1 MEDKIIAIIVV
12 AILAIIV
19 VVSTLM
25 CAHKRDKEFIYVHT
39 KTGNKYRI
47 IQECQMK
54 FNGKWMDA
62 IAYVSNE
69 TCEMYVREYNDF
81 ILNFKTLTEWEKKK

>member
-1 MEDKIIAIIVV
+1 MDKDIVLFIV
-12 AILAIIV
+12 IILAIIALAL
-19 VVSTLM
+19 TFFY
-25 CAHKRDKEFIYVHT
+25 AHKRDKDFIYVHL

-54 FNGKWMDA
+54 FDGKWMDA
-62 IAYVSNE
+62 VAYISVN

-81 ILNFKTLTEWEKKK
+81 VTHFKRLSEWKEN

>member
-1 MEDKIIAIIVV
+1 MPW
-12 AILAIIV
+12 LLL
-19 VVSTLM
+19 SFY
-25 CAHKRDKEFIYVHT
+25 AHKRDKGFIYVHL

-54 FNGKWMDA
+54 FDGKWMDA
-62 IAYVSNE
+62 VAYISVN

-81 ILNFKTLTEWEKKK
+81 VTHFLKDYQNGRRINKKL

>member
-12 AILAIIV
+12 AILV
-19 VVSTLM
+19 VVAVVTTLM
-25 CAHKRDKEFIYVHT
+25 CAYKRDKDYIYIHL

-54 FNGKWMDA
+54 FDGKWMDA
-62 IAYVSNE
+62 VAYISIN
-69 TCEMYVREYNDF
+69 TYEMYVREYSDF
-81 ILNFKTLTEWEKKK
+81 VTHFKRLSEWK

>member
-12 AILAIIV
+12 AILAV
-19 VVSTLM
+19 VAVVTTLM
-25 CAHKRDKEFIYVHT
+25 CAYKRDKDYIYVHL

-54 FNGKWMDA
+54 FDGKWMDA
-62 IAYVSNE
+62 VAYMSE
-69 TCEMYVREYNDF
+69 KDGELYIREYDDF
-81 ILNFKTLTEWEKKK
+81 VLNFKTLSEWKD